1 MKTKTDLTQAQRVRF
16 LNRTLERC
24 VRQFLPPED
33 LTVNEWADKYRR
45 LPPTSAESGQWRTSR
60 TPYLEEPMRAFTDP
74 AVSNIVMVA
83 ASQIGKSELELNVI
97 GYIID
102 QDPSNILYIHPNLED
117 AKRFSRQRVAPM
129 VDNTTRLRGKVRD
142 ARSKRSGDTVL
153 QKFFPGGSLTIVGS
167 NSPSSLASIP
177 CRYIIGDE
185 RDRFAP
191 SAGKEGDP
199 WELARKRQLTFYNR
213 KAVEVSTPTIKGKSN
228 IEDSF
233 LRGTQERWCTQCPDC
248 GEFSDIRFDDIK
260 FDPICTKGG
269 RKKQW
274 SLNGPVLWACPK
286 CGATHT
292 EAEMRKQ
299 PSKWIAG
306 NPEALKDGV
315 RSFWLNAFASPWV
328 EWSYIC
334 IEFLKAKDDPGR
346 LQVVYNT
353 LLGELW
359 EDRGDLEDEDTL
371 MARRE
376 DYGIDAEGRPVEVP
390 EGVLVLTCGVDTQD
404 NRLEYEVVGYGQYG
418 ETWGIRKGYIM
429 GKPDADATWQQLD
442 DVIDHEYRYKDGK
455 RLTVAFTAV
464 DSGGHFTQDVYE
476 QCRRRY
482 HKRVFAIKGQ
492 GGEGVPLIRP
502 PTSVPIRDRK
512 GVTCWLYTIGVDA
525 GKAAIMGAL
534 KVQEP
539 GPKYCHFN
547 VAPEAGYDMNYFN
560 GLLSERM
567 ELKHTSRGDAWRWVK
582 IQGHN
587 RNEALDCRNYANAG
601 CRILN
606 PDFDA
611 IERRLKGLSAP
622 AAPVQ
627 KTRQKTRRNSNVYGG
642 DDW

>member
-1 MKTKTDLTQAQRVRF
+1 MKTKTDLTQAQRVRY

-24 VRQFLPPED
+24 TRQFLPPED

-185 RDRFAP
+185 RDRFAV

-233 LRGTQERWCTQCPDC
+233 LRGTQERWCSQCPDC
-248 GEFSDIRFDDIK
+248 GEYSDIRFNDIK
-260 FDPICTKGG
+260 FDPVCTKTG

-274 SLNGPVLWACPK
+274 TLNGPALWCCPK

-292 EAEMRKQ
+292 EAEVRKQ
-299 PSKWIAG
+299 PAKWIAA
-306 NPEALKDGV
+306 NPDALRDGV

-334 IEFLKAKDDPGR
+334 IEFLKAKDDPER

-359 EDRGDLEDEDTL
+359 EDRGDMDDEDTL
-371 MARRE
+371 LARRE
-376 DYGIDAEGRPVEVP
+376 DYGTDAEGRPVDLP
-390 EGVLVLTCGVDTQD
+390 EGVLLLTCGVDTQD
-404 NRLEYEVVGYGQYG
+404 NRLEYEVVGYGKYG

-429 GKPDADATWQQLD
+429 GKPDADETWQRLD

-455 RLTVAFTAV
+455 RLTVSFTAV
-464 DSGGHFTQDVYE
+464 DSGGHYTQDVYE
-476 QCRRRY
+476 QCWRRY

-492 GGEGVPLIRP
+492 GGEGVPLVRP
-502 PTSVPIRDRK
+502 PTSVQ
-512 GVTCWLYTIGVDA
+512 IGRAHV
-525 GKAAIMGAL
+525 
-534 KVQEP
+534 
-539 GPKYCHFN
+539 
-547 VAPEAGYDMNYFN
+547 
-560 GLLSERM
+560 
-567 ELKHTSRGDAWRWVK
+567 
-582 IQGHN
+582 
-587 RNEALDCRNYANAG
+587 
-601 CRILN
+601 
-606 PDFDA
+606 
-611 IERRLKGLSAP
+611 
-622 AAPVQ
+622 
-627 KTRQKTRRNSNVYGG
+627 
-642 DDW
+642 